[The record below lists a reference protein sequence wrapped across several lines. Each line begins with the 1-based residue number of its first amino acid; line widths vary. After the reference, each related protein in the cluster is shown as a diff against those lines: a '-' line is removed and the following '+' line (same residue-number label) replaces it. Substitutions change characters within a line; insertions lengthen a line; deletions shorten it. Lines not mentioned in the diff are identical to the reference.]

1 MNPSPSAA
9 GAMHSRDLWPWAIV
23 GVMVL
28 ALTTSAGVWLG
39 GTLGAALNGAGWH
52 APAFS
57 VTLLATL
64 LTKGSGAL
72 WPQASPVAVYCG
84 IVLVFGV
91 ATAAVVV
98 PVWRLINRS
107 RSRTKGLAGR
117 RELAGMLP
125 AGIERRAREL
135 RPSLKN
141 EAELHPDQTGNLL
154 GDLDPDGP
162 ELRSS
167 FEDVEL
173 DLMAPR
179 AGKSTGIAVP
189 RVLRANGAVLLTS
202 NKSDVYAVTRA
213 ARERTGTVWTFDP
226 QGIAHSPRGMWWNI
240 LADCHTI
247 EGARRL
253 AGHFVASVNDDAS
266 KKDFWISAAQNTL
279 TALFLAAARGGA
291 AVTDLLGWLADPAD
305 RTPVDLLRDA
315 DMIAMAEQLQ
325 GTVRGAVETRD
336 GIYETA
342 RQCVA
347 CLLDPEIAAWVQ
359 PDPMLPEFR
368 PHEHVLGRDT
378 LYLLSKD
385 GGGSAAGVI
394 AGLADA
400 TLRAGVIAAERMG
413 GRLDPPMTAVLDEAA
428 NVCRIS
434 DLPDLYSHLGSR
446 GINVVTLLQSYR
458 QGSRV
463 WGEAGMDALWS
474 AATVKLL
481 GAGLDDADFV
491 DKVSKLVGQQDVKTA
506 SYSHSKEGGSHSVS
520 YRLDPILPPDKIR
533 ALPKG
538 TALLLAT
545 GIRPALIRL
554 RPWFKE
560 PGAGAI
566 SAEAK
571 AEAEAITQRAAR
583 AWAGSGP
590 GGAAPAQASV
600 GVEHSADDE
609 DAYDDEDVYDDDPY
623 PSDISRPPPPSPW
636 GEPVDSEDDED
647 VGEAVLLEK
656 DPRIEDVDRTE
667 SSGFVAPEAPA
678 GSGPPHGLPDDAF
691 RWTREA
697 TT

>member
-1 MNPSPSAA
+1 MSAK
-9 GAMHSRDLWPWAIV
+9 GGGMHGNELWPWAIV
-23 GVMVL
+23 AVMVL
-28 ALTTSAGVWLG
+28 ALMTSGGVWLG
-39 GTLGAALNGAGWH
+39 GTLGAALLSGAGWH
-52 APAFS
+52 PPSFGI
-57 VTLLATL
+57 TLLATL
-64 LTKGSGAL
+64 LTSGPARL
-72 WPQASPVAVYCG
+72 WPDASPLAVWAG
-84 IVLVFGV
+84 ILTVFGAFV
-91 ATAAVVV
+91 VLLILVVRKILRGTAAGGK
-98 PVWRLINRS
+98 
-107 RSRTKGLAGR
+107 TKGLAGR
-117 RELAGMLP
+117 RELAAMCP
-125 AGIERRAREL
+125 AGITARAREL
-135 RPSLKN
+135 RPSLKGVAN
-141 EAELHPDQTGNLL
+141 LHPDETGNLL
-154 GDLDPDGP
+154 GDLEPNGP

-189 RVLRANGAVLLTS
+189 RVLRARGAVLLTS

-213 ARERTGTVWTFDP
+213 AREQTGVVWTFDP
-226 QGIAHSPRGMWWNI
+226 QGIAHTPRRMWWNM
-240 LADCHTI
+240 LADCDSI

-266 KKDFWISAAQNTL
+266 KKDFWISAAQNTI

-291 AVTDLLGWLADPAD
+291 SVTELLGWLADPAD

-315 DMIAMAEQLQ
+315 DMVAMADQLQ

-347 CLLDPEIAAWVQ
+347 CLLDPEIAAWVT
-359 PDPMLPEFR
+359 PDPSLPEFR
-368 PHEHVLGRDT
+368 PHDHVLGRDT

-458 QGSRV
+458 QGARV

-506 SYSHSKEGGSHSVS
+506 SFSKSRDGGSRSVS

-545 GIRPALIRL
+545 GVRPALIRL

-560 PGAGAI
+560 PDAAAV
-566 SAEAK
+566 SAAAK
-571 AEAEAITQRAAR
+571 AETEAITERAAR
-583 AWAGSGP
+583 AWAG
-590 GGAAPAQASV
+590 AAPAPDNVVQLHKEQAPPAS
-600 GVEHSADDE
+600 GAYVEQAPPASG
-609 DAYDDEDVYDDDPY
+609 AYAEQAPLAPGPY
-623 PSDISRPPPPSPW
+623 AEQAPPPPGSYVEQAPPAPGPYPEQAQPAPLLYTEQAPPAPAPFPW
-636 GEPVDSEDDED
+636 
-647 VGEAVLLEK
+647 
-656 DPRIEDVDRTE
+656 
-667 SSGFVAPEAPA
+667 PEA
-678 GSGPPHGLPDDAF
+678 
-691 RWTREA
+691 R
-697 TT
+697 